1 MPGAPASQGRAAA
14 RPHGSA
20 SKLVA
25 RPAGRP
31 YMVSMNKIW
40 AIFRKDLLIE
50 LRTKDTLNSMLFFGI
65 VVLVIFNFAMEAL
78 RDSIRPAVPGI
89 LWVAFV
95 FSGTLGLNR
104 MFAAEKENGCLQGLL
119 MIPVDRGI
127 IYFGKMLAATVFML
141 ISEFVIFIFS
151 LVFFNLTVWREI
163 PYLVLVFLIG
173 TLGFTAVGTL
183 LSAIA
188 VNTKLREVFLPLIL
202 FPVVLPIIVNAVEA
216 TNIILNTQDYRA
228 LRLPFSVMGVF
239 TIVFGT
245 ISYLLFEH
253 VLED

>member
-1 MPGAPASQGRAAA
+1 
-14 RPHGSA
+14 
-20 SKLVA
+20 
-25 RPAGRP
+25 
-31 YMVSMNKIW
+31 MVSMNKIW

-65 VVLVIFNFAMEAL
+65 VVLVIFNFAMESL

-202 FPVVLPIIVNAVEA
+202 FPVVLPVIVNAVEA
-216 TNIILNTQDYRA
+216 TNIILNTGDYRA
-228 LRLPFSVMGVF
+228 LRLPISIMSVF